1 MLKYQQE
8 RNHSVLPGILC
19 AWPENCLNYE
29 LLVTKE
35 SKLCSLKRVS
45 FIAWYFNHF
54 VDSNTKLT
62 YGRIALFVRWP
73 ASVQPLG
80 SEGLKQLPIHAYGSF
95 ARKLQNWTDYF
106 QMEKKK
112 KNPHQ
117 IHYILRQIWFNYLN
131 IIRRRQ
137 LLSYCYQ
144 NTVNC
149 HSFPSGNKGREL
161 PQHEAERIDAV
172 IVEAKMFAR
181 SSHRD
186 FSRDQL

>member
-80 SEGLKQLPIHAYGSF
+80 SEGLKQLPIHVYGSF

-112 KNPHQ
+112 THTKSTTYLDKFGLTIKISSEEDNFSLIVTKTLWIA
-117 IHYILRQIWFNYLN
+117 IHSHLAIKGE
-131 IIRRRQ
+131 
-137 LLSYCYQ
+137 
-144 NTVNC
+144 NC
-149 HSFPSGNKGREL
+149 HSTKLRE
-161 PQHEAERIDAV
+161 
-172 IVEAKMFAR
+172 
-181 SSHRD
+181 
-186 FSRDQL
+186 